1 MMIEDRTRDE
11 LLARLQA
18 RVAHL
23 EAVRSRG
30 QRRRPR
36 RLLPLALVAL
46 LVALLPLS
54 LLAASPFTDLTGGVH
69 DANIEAIYT
78 AGVTKGC
85 VPNEQYC
92 PTANVTREEMASF
105 LARLGG
111 LGANPPVANALTA
124 VNATNAQNAVNATTA
139 QNAAHATTADS

>member
-1 MMIEDRTRDE
+1 MEDTVADPTMRDILVE
-11 LLARLQA
+11 LTTLRAE
-18 RVAHL
+18 VATL
-23 EAVRSRG
+23 KRKKRWRS
-30 QRRRPR
+30 

-78 AGVTKGC
+78 VGVTKGC

-111 LGANPPVANALTA
+111 VGTNPPVANALTA
-124 VNATNAQNAVNATTA
+124 VNATNATNAQNAVNATTA
-139 QNAAHATTADS
+139 QSAAAVA

>member
-1 MMIEDRTRDE
+1 MRDILAELTTLRAEVANLKRKKRRT
-11 LLARLQA
+11 
-18 RVAHL
+18 
-23 EAVRSRG
+23 
-30 QRRRPR
+30 

-46 LVALLPLS
+46 LVALFPLS

-78 AGVTKGC
+78 AGVTRGC

-105 LARLGG
+105 LARLGAWG
-111 LGANPPVANALTA
+111 RIHPWRTP
-124 VNATNAQNAVNATTA
+124 
-139 QNAAHATTADS
+139 